1 MFNQALEEIFTYENL
16 EKSYN
21 KLKNTSLGLDELSL
35 KDIKEQSYLQNI
47 KEQILS
53 NSYTPEPLKEVK
65 IPKNKSGS
73 FRTLA
78 IPSLKDK
85 LVQLCLSYHL
95 NLYFDKLFS
104 NKSYAYRPDKS
115 YKNAI
120 FRARD
125 FLKTYKITLKTDI
138 KDFFD
143 SLDHELLMQIL
154 NSHIKDKNIINLLE
168 IWIKNGAFL
177 KHTYDKQKIGVHQGD
192 VLSPL
197 LSNIYLDYMDKY
209 LESKNIDF
217 VRYADDFV
225 VFFNQ
230 EKEANAFKNELE
242 IFLESIKLKLNL
254 EKTKICDKN
263 SSFTFLGV
271 YFTGENL
278 SISEKKFQ
286 KVLNKLS
293 SNIKIS
299 KNLNELVLN
308 LNSYTIHLKSL
319 NFKLFSESQTS
330 KFENALKQNVSF
342 WLKKQ
347 KLNPNE
353 INESLK
359 KLDFISY
366 LSQTNKQNF
375 IYDIK
380 RLSKVTSI
388 DQKLKSKQDEYLKK
402 FSQKSFIHITTPYL
416 FLGISKGKFVLK
428 KEGKVYKSFL
438 AKDLEN
444 IIINAPTSLS
454 SAAIKEAVKKKISIS
469 FIDERTSLNYAN
481 LLNYDKTYTKTHL
494 AQMQIY
500 ESKKAQA
507 IAKEIIKAKV
517 KNQLNFLKNSNKYHK
532 NLEKQILN
540 ITKIANKT
548 KFAKNKEELMGYEGA
563 SSANYWQGISQILDS
578 KYEFQ
583 ARATYKAKDLVN
595 SSLNYAYALLYAEV
609 TYAINQAGLSPSVSY
624 LHSLNEQKPTLVY
637 DLIEEFRTYVVDR
650 LIISMLNKNEPFCI
664 KDGFLSVKT
673 RQNIVKNIQE
683 RLFSSSYYK
692 GKNIRIKDIIASQA
706 YLYKRAILEDV
717 KYKAFI
723 GRY

>member
-1 MFNQALEEIFTYENL
+1 M
-16 EKSYN
+16 
-21 KLKNTSLGLDELSL
+21 
-35 KDIKEQSYLQNI
+35 
-47 KEQILS
+47 
-53 NSYTPEPLKEVK
+53 K
-65 IPKNKSGS
+65 IPKNKPGS

-104 NKSYAYRPDKS
+104 NKSYAYRPNKS
-115 YKNAI
+115 YTNAI

-143 SLDHELLMQIL
+143 TIDHELLLQIL
-154 NSHIKDKNIINLLE
+154 NSHIKDKNIINLLK
-168 IWIKNGAFL
+168 IWIKNGVFL

-197 LSNIYLDYMDKY
+197 LSNIYLDNMDKY
-209 LESKNIDF
+209 LESKSIDF

-230 EKEANAFKNELE
+230 EKEANTFKNELE

-254 EKTKICDKN
+254 EKTKIYDIK

-271 YFTGENL
+271 YFTDENL
-278 SISEKKFQ
+278 SISDEKFQ

-308 LNSYTIHLKSL
+308 LNSYTTHLKSL
-319 NFKLFSESQTS
+319 TFKLFSDSQS
-330 KFENALKQNVSF
+330 DKFEKNLKENIAL
-342 WLKKQ
+342 WLKKY
-347 KLNPNE
+347 KPNST
-353 INESLK
+353 SLAQNLQN
-359 KLDFISY
+359 LDFICA
-366 LSQTNKQNF
+366 LTKTNKQNF

-380 RLSKVTSI
+380 RLSKVTTI
-388 DQKLKSKQDEYLKK
+388 EQKLKSKQDEYLKK

-416 FLGISKGKFVLK
+416 FLGFSKGKFVLK
-428 KEGKVYKSFL
+428 KEGKVFKSFL

-454 SAAIKEAVKKKISIS
+454 STAIKEAVKKKISIS
-469 FIDERTSLNYAN
+469 FIDERTNLNYAN
-481 LLNYDKTYTKTHL
+481 LLNYDKTYTKTHI

-500 ESKKAQA
+500 DTKKAIA

-517 KNQLNFLKNSNKYHK
+517 KNQLNFLKSSNKYHK
-532 NLEKQILN
+532 NLEQQILN
-540 ITKIANKT
+540 ITKIASKI

-563 SSANYWQGISQILDS
+563 SSANYWQGVSQILDI

-583 ARATYKAKDLVN
+583 KRATYKANDLVN

-609 TYAINQAGLSPSVSY
+609 SASINQTGLSPSVSY
-624 LHSLNEQKPTLVY
+624 LHALNEQKPTLVY

-650 LIISMLNKNEPFCI
+650 VIISMLNKNEPFCI
-664 KDGFLSVKT
+664 KDGFLSIKT

-683 RLFSSSYYK
+683 KLFSTSHYK
-692 GKNIRIKDIIASQA
+692 GKNIRIKDIITSQA